1 MQELKLSIIVPVY
14 NVEEY
19 IEECYYSI
27 ESQTYKNVEII
38 FVDDGST
45 DKSGKICD
53 TFKLKNSKVKVYH
66 KKNGGLS
73 DARNYG
79 LKKSNGDYIL
89 YIDSDDFLMYNTA
102 LQNMMDILNYRKLD
116 MIMFNHSLY
125 YEKTGKIVQKKM
137 DVPINYTLF
146 KDIFEFCTRKGEFPV
161 SACGKV
167 IKADIAKKI
176 QFKLGYLSEDVEWFC
191 RLAQVVNTCVFFNK
205 NPYVYRQR
213 ANSITTSPN
222 IKQLE
227 DLMEYV
233 ENVPKTIVDGMEASV
248 YSNIMSGLAYE
259 YVQCIGGLSSHRNN
273 EKYRDLYLRI
283 KANRQ
288 ILKFDQNPKVRLSKI
303 AIDIL
308 GIKGA
313 GYLFAKKMK
322 MVKDV

>member
-14 NVEEY
+14 NVEKY

-27 ESQTYKNVEII
+27 DTQTYKNIEII

-53 TFKLKNSKVKVYH
+53 NLKLLNSNVKVYH

-79 LKKSNGDYIL
+79 LKKSDGDYIL

-102 LQNMMDILNYRKLD
+102 LQNMMDILNHKKID
-116 MIMFNHSLY
+116 MIMFNHNLY
-125 YEKTGKIVQKKM
+125 YEKTGEIVQKNM
-137 DVPINYTLF
+137 NVPSNYTLF
-146 KDIFEFCTRKGEFPV
+146 KDILDFCTRKGEFPV
-161 SACGKV
+161 SACGKI
-167 IKADIAKKI
+167 IKADIAKKV

-191 RLAQVVNTCVFFNK
+191 RLAQVINTCVFFNN

-233 ENVPKTIVDGMEASV
+233 ENIPKTLVNGTEASV
-248 YSNIMSGLAYE
+248 YANIMSGLAYE
-259 YVQCIGGLSSHRNN
+259 YVQCIGGLSSHRSNA
-273 EKYRDLYLRI
+273 KYHDLYRRI
-283 KANRQ
+283 KSNKY
-288 ILKFDQNPKVRLSKI
+288 ILKYNQNPKVRLSKI

-308 GIKGA
+308 GIKFA
-313 GYLFAKKMK
+313 GYLFAKRLK